1 MRKICGFLL
10 RLSGWKVDSNVPV
23 EAKRCVLVFAPHT
36 SAWDFVYGKLA
47 LKSMGLN
54 ARFLI
59 KKEMFWFPLGLLL
72 KGLGAMPVD
81 RQQAKRLPIHS
92 VQLFEKH
99 KELTLMIAPE
109 GTRKYTENWK
119 KGFYFI
125 ASHANVPIVV
135 AFMDW
140 KTRSGGI
147 AKVIYPSGNYEND
160 LQVIQMSY
168 KGMQGKHKGQF
179 NLENKD
185 ENEI

>member
-10 RLSGWKVDSNVPV
+10 RIMGWKIDHNLPS

-72 KGLGAMPVD
+72 KSLGAMPVN
-81 RQQAKRLPIHS
+81 RQQAKRLPIHATK
-92 VQLFEKH
+92 LFETN

-109 GTRKYTENWK
+109 ATRKCTENWK

-125 ASHANVPIVV
+125 ATHANVPIVV
-135 AFMDW
+135 AFMNW
-140 KTRSGGI
+140 KNRKGGI
-147 AKVIYPSGNYEND
+147 SKVIYPSGNYDED
-160 LQVIQMSY
+160 LKSIQEVY
-168 KGMQGKHKGQF
+168 FGMQGKHKGRF
-179 NLENKD
+179 NLENTDK
-185 ENEI
+185 NE